1 MERMKY
7 FNFIEERLS
16 TLATR
21 ASIRSSLNLI
31 DLNIHSENFFASLL
45 NLLFDLELNN
55 VNTDKHNIESI
66 DLIDIKNKIVV
77 QVSTTATKQKIE
89 KTLSKPI
96 LKDYTDFSLWFIF
109 IGNKDC
115 GTLMKGKYKNPYEIS
130 FKPQENIFYLKK
142 MLSIIQNLSIEKIK
156 EIYDLVK
163 KEIGFTPDIV
173 KYDTDLAKVINALS
187 KDNFQ
192 NEEFPNKL
200 DFEIEEKIKFNLLD
214 TKREFIKDYSIYI
227 GKLQEKYTEFDR
239 AGKNTS
245 FAVLNSLRTVY
256 RELKNK
262 KIEPSGLFDEII
274 EQAKRKARESSNI
287 KDVSEEMLELCIQ
300 IIVVDAFMK
309 CKIFENPRNYEF
321 GNSGDSIYVAT
332 R

>member
-1 MERMKY
+1 MGRTEY

-21 ASIRSSLNLI
+21 ASVRSSLNLI

-45 NLLFDLELNN
+45 NLLFDLELSN

-66 DLIDIKNKIVV
+66 DLIDTNNKIVV
-77 QVSTTATKQKIE
+77 QVSATATKQKIE
-89 KTLSKPI
+89 KTLSKLI
-96 LKDYTDFSLWFIF
+96 LKDYADFSLWFMF

-115 GTLMKGKYKNPYEIS
+115 NTLLKGEYKNPYTIN
-130 FKPQENIFYLKK
+130 FKPQENILYLKK
-142 MLSIIQNLSIEKIK
+142 ILSIILGLSIEKIK
-156 EIYDLVK
+156 EIYDLVR

-187 KDNFQ
+187 KDNFK

-200 DFEIEEKIKFNLLD
+200 DFEIEEKIRFNLLD
-214 TKREFIKDYSIYI
+214 TKRDFIREYSIYL

-245 FAVLNSLRTVY
+245 VAVLNSLRTLY
-256 RELKNK
+256 RELKNEK
-262 KIEPSGLFDEII
+262 TESSKLFDEII
-274 EQAKRKARESSNI
+274 KQAKIKAKKSTNI
-287 KDVSEEMLELCIQ
+287 EDVSEEMLELCIQ

-309 CKIFENPRNYEF
+309 CKIFENPRKYGFE
-321 GNSGDSIYVAT
+321 NSGDNIYVAT